1 MEGQVGCNLLK
12 VMQVQEK
19 SLFAIHRVS
28 DITTDYNIIKIPEH
42 LTGINSSTI
51 SPIHFKVMNLPE
63 LQIYRWVRFQGS
75 KLKAY

>member
-1 MEGQVGCNLLK
+1 
-12 VMQVQEK
+12 MQVQDK
-19 SLFAIHRVS
+19 SLFALHRVG
-28 DITTDYNIIKIPEH
+28 DITTDYNIIKITEH

-51 SPIHFKVMNLPE
+51 SPIHLKVMNLPE